1 MCRTNFKFADFSD
14 WVNVFKPG
22 SGKIEVWENSGGSRG
37 PLLFTLDHIPLT
49 PGPLMVV
56 IKVAASQTTNSSGY
70 WPPSLPDSVE
80 TIAAS
85 YVQSQANSAVRL
97 FNLSPDTKQ
106 AGMTC
111 SANGASD
118 THPSSADFSLR

>member
-1 MCRTNFKFADFSD
+1 MPAISLRT
-14 WVNVFKPG
+14 G
-22 SGKIEVWENSGGSRG
+22 
-37 PLLFTLDHIPLT
+37 
-49 PGPLMVV
+49 
-56 IKVAASQTTNSSGY
+56 
-70 WPPSLPDSVE
+70 PPSLPDSVE

-118 THPSSADFSLR
+118 TTPASSTDCSLR